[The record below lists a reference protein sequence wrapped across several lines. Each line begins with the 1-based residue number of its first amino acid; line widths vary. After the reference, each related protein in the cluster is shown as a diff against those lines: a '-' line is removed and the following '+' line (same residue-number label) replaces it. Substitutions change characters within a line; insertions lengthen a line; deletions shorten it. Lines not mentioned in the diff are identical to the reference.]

1 MKGLSNIYK
10 GVLIVLLLVCAP
22 RLAEAQ
28 RWAVSTNALTWVN
41 LGTANA
47 EASLS
52 LGKYVTLN
60 TGFTANPWQMTTN
73 TYVNLKNRQYGGY
86 LGAKY
91 WFWHV
96 YSGWWTGMKV
106 QYKNFEQVGLLTPNL
121 MKGDALG
128 GGLSAGYSVLISE
141 SLNLDLGLGLWGG
154 RLLRYK
160 EYEGTV
166 AKESMLIDAG
176 PRNFIFLDNVI
187 VSLVYIF

>member
-10 GVLIVLLLVCAP
+10 GILIVLLLVCAP

-28 RWAVSTNALTWVN
+28 TWAVSTNALSWAN
-41 LGTANA
+41 LGTVNA
-47 EASLS
+47 EGSVRLS
-52 LGKYVTLN
+52 RRLSLN
-60 TGFTANPWQMTTN
+60 TGFTANPWEMTTN
-73 TYVNLKNRQYGGY
+73 TYVTIKNQQYGGY
-86 LGAKY
+86 VGVKY
-91 WFWHV
+91 WPWHV
-96 YSGWWTGMKV
+96 YSGWWVGTKA

-128 GGLSAGYSVLISE
+128 GGLATGYSVLISHT
-141 SLNLDLGLGLWGG
+141 LNIDFGLGLWAG

-176 PRNFIFLDNVI
+176 PRNFVFIDNVI